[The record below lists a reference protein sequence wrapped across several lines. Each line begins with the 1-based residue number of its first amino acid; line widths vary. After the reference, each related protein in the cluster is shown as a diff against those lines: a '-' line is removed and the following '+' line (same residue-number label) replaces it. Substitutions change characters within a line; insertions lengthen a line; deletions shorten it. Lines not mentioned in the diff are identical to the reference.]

1 MYTTLSLQKT
11 DNFSLKIYH
20 DYSQFKHGSKNI
32 ARKFGKYLAEG
43 IKEEFKAYKD
53 RSMVFY
59 SAPFNNIPTA
69 SNALKDYLLSSLSL
83 TFLENNI
90 SVKQS
95 KINRLYSYDEDY
107 GKMSAKERAS
117 LIANDR
123 FIFDHSNISP
133 DDVLVFIDDIKITG
147 QHEVKIKEML
157 EAEGIKN
164 EIILIYLFEYTGSNP
179 AIEHD
184 LNHKSVNNLKEV
196 NDIIRNDE
204 FVFNTRVV
212 KYILKADVAEFVNF
226 IDYQSDQFK
235 ETLFHYSILNDYHKT
250 PKYKMNF
257 NILKDFVE
265 KI

>member
-1 MYTTLSLQKT
+1 MYTTLSLQQA
-11 DNFSLKIYH
+11 DNFSKETYT
-20 DYSQFKHGSKNI
+20 DYSKFKHGSKST
-32 ARKFGKYLAEG
+32 ARKFGKQLSDG
-43 IKEEFKAYKD
+43 IKEQFKAYKD
-53 RSMVFY
+53 RSLVFY

-107 GKMSAKERAS
+107 GKMSAAERAA

-123 FIFDHSNISP
+123 FIFDHSAITE

-164 EIILIYLFEYTGSNP
+164 EIILVYLFEYTGSSP

-184 LNHKSVNNLKEV
+184 LNHESVNTLKDV
-196 NDIIRNDE
+196 NDIIRNDK
-204 FVFNTRVV
+204 FIFNTRVV

-226 IDYQSDQFK
+226 IDYQSDIFK
-235 ETLFHYSILNDYHKT
+235 ETLLHYSILNDYHKNA
-250 PKYKMNF
+250 KYKMNF
-257 NILKDFVE
+257 NILRDFVE